1 MKSTPH
7 RAVPSATVLKLSALA
22 VAVVLAGCGN
32 DDDDPVPEYA
42 ATIRTTAYGVPH
54 VLAAVN
60 NIVSEVGANIEAQ
73 QLATTRD
80 IGYLVMDVNRELSD
94 EVHTRIS
101 ALPMSV
107 RTRILY

>member
-1 MKSTPH
+1 
-7 RAVPSATVLKLSALA
+7 L
-22 VAVVLAGCGN
+22 
-32 DDDDPVPEYA
+32 
-42 ATIRTTAYGVPH
+42 
-54 VLAAVN
+54 N

-94 EVHTRIS
+94 EVHARIS
-101 ALPMSV
+101 ALPMNV

>member
-1 MKSTPH
+1 
-7 RAVPSATVLKLSALA
+7 VP
-22 VAVVLAGCGN
+22 G
-32 DDDDPVPEYA
+32 
-42 ATIRTTAYGVPH
+42 

-60 NIVSEVGANIEAQ
+60 NIVSDVGANIEAQ
-73 QLATTRD
+73 QLGTTRD

-94 EVHTRIS
+94 EVHARIS